1 MSSSDDRPVAGKKIY
16 EDDSYLVIWSKG
28 LFNLSAHPLF
38 AKIYIH
44 SKFKNQSW
52 LISKQERAFFME
64 VLLFFKEQIGET
76 SAIRVLAKTNFFN
89 DFCNAIATGPRSI
102 SWQFF
107 FMQKKP
113 LESAREYFLTL

>member
-1 MSSSDDRPVAGKKIY
+1 MKHPFWIVNLGLLSLVLVAFAFVYVSSVKVPEREPIEAKQVPPRKELKVAINIKKIY

-64 VLLFFKEQIGET
+64 VLLFFKEQIGEH
-76 SAIRVLAKTNFFN
+76 
-89 DFCNAIATGPRSI
+89 
-102 SWQFF
+102 
-107 FMQKKP
+107 
-113 LESAREYFLTL
+113 